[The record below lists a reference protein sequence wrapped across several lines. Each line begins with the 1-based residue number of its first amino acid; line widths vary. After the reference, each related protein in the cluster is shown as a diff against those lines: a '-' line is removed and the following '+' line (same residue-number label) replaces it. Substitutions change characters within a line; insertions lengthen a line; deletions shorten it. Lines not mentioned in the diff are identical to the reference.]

1 MKKSKKK
8 MKVRMLKNEKGFSLL
23 EILIS
28 LGILASSLT
37 IIMTGVWTTLKFQTK
52 DEELLQAIFLAN
64 NKMVEIEAQ
73 LETDMTKNKFPQ
85 EEEETGEFPEP
96 FENYKW
102 AYAIKKVEIPM
113 TGQEGQS
120 QVMTSVMKTVIKD
133 ISKAVREL
141 KLTVMWLD
149 REDEKEKEIVVTTH
163 IVNLQ

>member
-1 MKKSKKK
+1 
-8 MKVRMLKNEKGFSLL
+8 
-23 EILIS
+23 
-28 LGILASSLT
+28 
-37 IIMTGVWTTLKFQTK
+37 
-52 DEELLQAIFLAN
+52 
-64 NKMVEIEAQ
+64 
-73 LETDMTKNKFPQ
+73 
-85 EEEETGEFPEP
+85 
-96 FENYKW
+96 
-102 AYAIKKVEIPM
+102 M

>member
-1 MKKSKKK
+1 MKTRILKK
-8 MKVRMLKNEKGFSLL
+8 EKGFSLL

-37 IIMTGVWTTLKFQTK
+37 IIMSGVWTTLKFQTK
-52 DEELLQAIFLAN
+52 NEELLQAVFLAN
-64 NKMVEIEAQ
+64 NKMVEVEAE
-73 LETDMTKNKFPQ
+73 LEAGIAKNNFPQ
-85 EEEETGEFPEP
+85 EEEKTGEFPEP

-102 AYAIKKVEIPM
+102 SYVIKKVEIPM

-120 QVMTSVMKTVIKD
+120 QIMSNVMKTVLKD

-149 REDEKEKEIVVTTH
+149 REDEKEEEVVVTTH